1 MAGRHKL
8 TDALVQRLTSAAN
21 TQRDYFDALVPGL
34 VLRVGQRT
42 KTWAVRGDL
51 AGKRRRFN
59 IGVYPTTRV
68 YEAREKAL
76 EFLRKIGAGI
86 DPTADQIP
94 TGEATFQ
101 SVLDSFEAR
110 ALPKM
115 GARTRDEWKRLLKT
129 EVRPRLET
137 VDLTDTRAARK
148 RLRLALEEIA
158 GERPV
163 LANRVHTLVVRV
175 IRWAVEQD
183 ILPPER
189 VAVVT
194 NLPKPTKEESRDRVL
209 NATELRSFLEAL
221 REEPAALSTYWRLLL
236 LTGQRRSEVLAMR
249 FDEVD
254 LEAATWTL
262 TVKGSKPHLLPLS
275 KQAVELVKAARTLQG
290 GPYVIEGESIDR
302 PLANVQRSAQRIRT
316 RARLLDFRGHDL
328 RRTVASG
335 MGTMGIDPAIVSRVL
350 GHATLGPGVAPVTKV
365 YLRASYLE
373 GMRQALQ
380 AWADRVDGLSNS
392 AG

>member
-42 KTWAVRGDL
+42 KTWAVRGEL

-59 IGVYPTTRV
+59 IGAYPTTSL
-68 YEAREKAL
+68 YEAREKAR

-86 DPTADQIP
+86 DPTADQVP

-101 SVLDSFEAR
+101 SVLAAFESR

-115 GARTRDEWKRLLKT
+115 GDRTRDEWKRLLKT

-137 VDLTDTRAARK
+137 VDLTDTRAARQ

-163 LANRVHTLVVRV
+163 LANRVHTLVVRA

-183 ILPPER
+183 LLPPER

-194 NLPKPTKEESRDRVL
+194 SLPKPSAEESRDRVL
-209 NATELRSFLEAL
+209 TAAELRAFLEAL
-221 REEPAALSTYWRLLL
+221 RAEPAALRTYWRLLL

-249 FDEVD
+249 FDEID

-262 TVKGSKPHLLPLS
+262 TVKGAKPHLLPLS
-275 KQAVELVKAARTLQG
+275 RQAIELVKAARTLQG
-290 GPYVIEGESIDR
+290 GLYIVESESLDK
-302 PLANVQRSAQRIRT
+302 PLANVQRSAERIRN
-316 RARLLDFRGHDL
+316 RSGLVDFRGHDL

-335 MGTMGIDPAIVSRVL
+335 MGTLGIDPAIVSRVL

-380 AWADRVDGLSNS
+380 LWADRLDEA
-392 AG
+392 AGVH